1 MSDLAQFLAQSGYH
15 RIALTPNAVGHFETA
30 GTLAGQPVSVL
41 IDTGASSTVI
51 DLALANRLGL
61 ELSKLEMRGGG
72 AGGID
77 LELFQVHSAELT
89 VGDIPTRVDLL
100 VALDLTHVNE
110 SLAHKG
116 TGPVEAILGNDVF
129 NGQAAV
135 IDYGSQSLFLRA
147 AE

>member
-15 RIALTPNAVGHFETA
+15 RIALTPNGVGHFETA

-61 ELSKLEMRGGG
+61 EVSKLDLRGGG
-72 AGGID
+72 AGGTD
-77 LELFQVHSAELT
+77 LELFQVHDAELT
-89 VGDIPTRVDLL
+89 VGDIPACVTML
-100 VALDLTHVNE
+100 VALDLTNVNE
-110 SLAHKG
+110 SLALKG
-116 TGPVEAILGNDVF
+116 TGPVEAILGIDVF
-129 NGQAAV
+129 NAQAAV